1 MKKIVLIFILIFSV
15 ISLYSQV
22 VINEYSAANY
32 DNYQDNYLNYEDWI
46 ELYNIN
52 LSVST
57 MNIYQR
63 KKPTNIYTAP
73 DVITV

>member
-46 ELYNIN
+46 ELYNTGATAIDLN
-52 LSVST
+52 GYYLSDKD
-57 MNIYQR
+57 NN
-63 KKPTNIYTAP
+63 PTKWQFTS
-73 DVITV
+73 